1 VFAFF
6 SINLL
11 RFFSPSG
18 DLSVVSREVDGE
30 VRAPVSRDCGRD
42 GGEQNNSQ
50 PEHHSAD
57 MEKAL
62 RHVQQPGS
70 APGAASVGNQVA
82 ERATEPDHSEV
93 GQRVG

>member
-18 DLSVVSREVDGE
+18 DVSIVSREVDGE
-30 VRAPVSRDCGRD
+30 VQAPASRDYGRD

-57 MEKAL
+57 REKAS
-62 RHVQQPGS
+62 RHVQQPGIPDRHQEWRRS
-70 APGAASVGNQVA
+70 A
-82 ERATEPDHSEV
+82 TK
-93 GQRVG
+93 